1 MAEQET
7 TTPAP
12 ARRDWAESLTQL
24 AKPAAYVLILLA
36 IAVGGLAIWLGV
48 TYKMPLWPLWAYAGL
63 VAVCFLIGGVW
74 LLAYP
79 VTQEGGKEAVRL
91 FVLSLGGTIGLLTV
105 VLGIKLGKDWWSD
118 ILVLTQAGG
127 PDPNLVGNERT
138 LAILRAVLPLPVLIL
153 GMAIAF
159 CSLLI
164 ARTDERT
171 SAFLRRLLYGYNA
184 VVQGLLAILIIVV
197 ANVFVAMKFNKPLDF
212 TSASFYTLSPKSE
225 TLLQSLDKPVH
236 LIVFLD
242 PRDPLYNMLQS
253 MLANCRAVTDKID
266 VEYLSNNPADNPA
279 RFDEIAKKYPDIIG
293 LDGTPR
299 DDGILVV
306 YGDTSGAKGDYKL
319 IKKADLISVDFRGGD
334 GRSFEFRGEDALM
347 TELDFYST
355 GRKKTVVY
363 FTQGND
369 ELDIKDN
376 SLFNR
381 AAMQRGQRV
390 ADINRGSGIL
400 KDRLEKRNME
410 VKALDLSRIKPEV
423 PPDANIVA
431 ILGPRKRFSEAAV
444 KALDEYMARKGKLLI
459 MVGPEVGA
467 GSTMQPTGLE
477 TFLSRYGVDF
487 PNEIIYTANSRDPF
501 LVLARPNRRFE
512 NNPLVSK
519 FLLSKP
525 FVMRPAR
532 PVRSQPSGPPGM
544 SPFTTEAVLVADREL
559 YPWAESDLSLTVE
572 QLKRAMSRNEEL
584 AERKLG
590 PGQQNPIPLA
600 VAVSEGPP
608 FNPHMGMMAPP
619 PSGEQTPRLVVFGS
633 VTMAS
638 NARVTEEVD
647 SSDFDYL
654 AGCFDWLRGKNN
666 SIGIG
671 PKKSSVFGLS
681 PSLKQSGNFWAFV
694 LLPTM
699 IICLGIIGTGTGV
712 WLVRRR

>member
-7 TTPAP
+7 TTPA
-12 ARRDWAESLTQL
+12 RRDWVESLTQL
-24 AKPAAYVLILLA
+24 ARTAAYVLIVLA
-36 IAVGGLAIWLGV
+36 VAVGGLAIWIGV
-48 TYKMPLWPLWAYAGL
+48 TYKWPLWPLWVYAGL
-63 VAVCFLIGGVW
+63 VGVCFLVGGVW
-74 LLAYP
+74 MLAYP

-91 FVLSLGGTIGLLTV
+91 FVLALGGTIGLLTV

-118 ILVLTQAGG
+118 ILVMTQAGG
-127 PDPNLVGNERT
+127 PDPNLTGNERT

-159 CSLLI
+159 CSLLV
-164 ARTDERT
+164 ARSDERS

-212 TSASFYTLSPKSE
+212 TSANFYTLSPMSE
-225 TLLQSLDKPVH
+225 TLLHSLDKPVH
-236 LIVFLD
+236 IIVLLD

-253 MLANCRAVTDKID
+253 MLANCRASTDKMD

-306 YGDTSGAKGDYKL
+306 YGEASGAKGDYKL
-319 IKKADLISVDFRGGD
+319 IKKADLISVDMRGE

-347 TELDFYST
+347 TELDFFST
-355 GRKKTVVY
+355 GRKKTIVY

-390 ADINRGSGIL
+390 VDANRGSGIL

-410 VKALDLSRIKPEV
+410 VKPLNLTGVKVEV
-423 PPDANIVA
+423 PKDADIVA
-431 ILGPRKRFSEAAV
+431 ILGPKKRLSDGTL
-444 KALDEYMARKGKLLI
+444 KALDEYMARKGKLLV
-459 MVGPEVGA
+459 MVGPELGPGGA
-467 GSTMQPTGLE
+467 LQQTGLE
-477 TFLSRYGVDF
+477 GFLGRYSVEL
-487 PNEIIYTANSRDPF
+487 PSEIIYTGRTRDPF
-501 LVLARPNRRFE
+501 MVLAQPNRRFE

-519 FLLSKP
+519 FLMSKP

-532 PVRSQPSGPPGM
+532 PVRGQPSPSPGM
-544 SPFTTEAVLVADREL
+544 SPFVTEAVLVADREL
-559 YPWAESDLSLTVE
+559 LPWAESDLAVSVE
-572 QLKRAMSRNEEL
+572 QLKRAMNQNEEL
-584 AERKLG
+584 AERKLV

-619 PSGEQTPRLVVFGS
+619 TGEQTPRLVVFGS

-638 NARVTEEVD
+638 NGRVSEEVD

-654 AGCFDWLRGKNN
+654 ASCFDWLRGKAN

-681 PSLKQSGNFWAFV
+681 PSLRQSGNFWAFV

-699 IICLGIIGTGTGV
+699 IIFLGIIGTGTGV